1 VGWTGIT
8 PIAVLFEFIFGLR
21 PEFTRN
27 RLTWHIRGVE
37 GFSVD
42 RYPFGREGL
51 LHLKLEPRASVLDR
65 PSVEITSNVDVVVEL
80 SWAGGSETMEVRA
93 TGK

>member
-1 VGWTGIT
+1 
-8 PIAVLFEFIFGLR
+8 VLFEFIFGLR
-21 PEFTRN
+21 PEFTHN
-27 RLTWHIRGVE
+27 RLCWHIRGVE

-51 LHLKLEPRASVLDR
+51 LHLKLEPRGSVLDR
-65 PSVEITSNVDVVVEL
+65 PTIEITSTVDVTIEL
-80 SWAGGSETMEVRA
+80 SWAAGSETIEVRA